1 MIMTTEEK
9 AVKETSDRLFARIRK
24 SDDVL
29 REHFSKVKDGDR
41 AYEIRRLLEKAIL
54 AERDVK

>member
-1 MIMTTEEK
+1 MSTATTS
-9 AVKETSDRLFARIRK
+9 SDRLFARIRK

-29 REHFSKVKDGDR
+29 REHFESIKDGDR

-54 AERDVK
+54 QEREEKEKSKGN